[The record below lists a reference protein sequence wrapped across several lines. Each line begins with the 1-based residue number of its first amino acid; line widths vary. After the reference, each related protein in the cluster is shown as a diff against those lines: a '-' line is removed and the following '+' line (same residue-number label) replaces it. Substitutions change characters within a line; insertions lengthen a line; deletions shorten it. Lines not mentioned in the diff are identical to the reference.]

1 MARNTDASAGRRGL
15 HDPAGTA
22 VAVLFIA
29 LGVLLIT
36 QTGRMTPMGSVFPI
50 TISVAMI
57 VLSAVLV
64 LRNVIIGFRGTEAA
78 KEDDGAAE
86 RGSMARRILFLVV
99 MAAWVAL
106 IPFLGFFVAS
116 LLAFFAIMAIA
127 THERVTMR
135 ELAILTAVGVAI
147 LLAFY
152 LLMANVLLIP
162 MPRGL
167 FF

>member
-1 MARNTDASAGRRGL
+1 MARSTDASAGQRGL

-22 VAVLFIA
+22 VAILFIA

-57 VLSAVLV
+57 VLSAILV
-64 LRNVIIGFRGTEAA
+64 LRNVVLGFRGAGRA
-78 KEDDGAAE
+78 KDEVGFTDN
-86 RGSMARRILFLVV
+86 GSTVRRILFLIA
-99 MAAWVAL
+99 MGAWVAL
-106 IPFLGFFVAS
+106 IPVLGFFVAS

-127 THERVTMR
+127 THERATMR
-135 ELAILTAVGVAI
+135 ELAILVAVGVVI

-162 MPRGL
+162 MPRGM